1 MGLTHHT
8 QNIELG
14 EFAVMPNHIDGVL
27 ILTGKNDHDGGDNNG
42 NCRIV
47 HVETGHALSLRVHH
61 NEYKYTS
68 TNKHNLITSFKYRLT
83 QYIKTNLREAPV
95 DSRIHPNKSETGIL
109 LNGFQEIALRKT
121 S

>member
-42 NCRIV
+42 NCGNGNCGNGNCGNGNCGNV

-68 TNKHNLITSFKYRLT
+68 TNKHNLINSVEYQHNTPT
-83 QYIKTNLREAPV
+83 QTCAK
-95 DSRIHPNKSETGIL
+95 H
-109 LNGFQEIALRKT
+109 
-121 S
+121 